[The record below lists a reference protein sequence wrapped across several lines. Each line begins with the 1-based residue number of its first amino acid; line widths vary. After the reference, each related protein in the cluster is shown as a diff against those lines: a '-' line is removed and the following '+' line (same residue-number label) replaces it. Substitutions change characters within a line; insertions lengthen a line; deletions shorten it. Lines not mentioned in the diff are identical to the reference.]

1 MRMLTKPAAL
11 AALLAASG
19 LIYGQTIYTPNSSL
33 GDQNIT
39 LKYWGS
45 GTVAES
51 DQLAYDGT
59 SSIRVSSRNFFQG
72 GIIIFGEPIDLS
84 GPASSRD
91 NMFHLTIQSPENGT
105 TFSPRSGDGGSSGP
119 GGGTGFAAGEGP
131 GSAGRARAIDFE
143 DVTLRK
149 VRIVITTTDNM
160 KSEVYIDL
168 TSAIPNTRGWKQV
181 GIPLV
186 SIPGFEKTNKI
197 IKSLAFS
204 GDTFGT
210 FYIGEIKIVNDT
222 TPLYVEPNYHEL
234 NLAIGDEITLAAF
247 GSGGSS
253 MLRYTWDFDDSDG
266 VDVDAEGMVIKR
278 KFRRDGYYT
287 ITLTVHDAFGL
298 KKPYSTTIK
307 VVVNP

>member
-1 MRMLTKPAAL
+1 MRMLTKPAAT
-11 AALLAASG
+11 AALLAVCG
-19 LIYGQTIYTPNSSL
+19 LTFGQTIYTPNSSL
-33 GDQNIT
+33 EDQKIT

-59 SSIRVSSRNFFQG
+59 TSIRVSSRNFFQG
-72 GIIIFGEPIDLS
+72 GIIIFDEPRDLS
-84 GPASSRD
+84 IPASNRD
-91 NMFHLTIQSPENGT
+91 NMFHITIQSPDSGT
-105 TFSPRSGDGGSSGP
+105 TFTPARDSGATASGSTSGLQV
-119 GGGTGFAAGEGP
+119 GEGP
-131 GSAGRARAIDFE
+131 GTRSRGSAINYE
-143 DVTLRK
+143 DLTLRT
-149 VRIVITTTDNM
+149 VRCVITTTDNM

-186 SIPGFEKTNKI
+186 SIPGFDKTNKI

-234 NLAIGDEITLAAF
+234 NLALGDEITLAAF
-247 GSGGSS
+247 GSGGST
-253 MLRYTWDFDDSDG
+253 MLRYTWDFDDADG

-278 KFRRDGYYT
+278 KFRKDGYFT
-287 ITLTVHDAFGL
+287 ITLTVHDAYGL

>member
-1 MRMLTKPAAL
+1 MLTKPAIL

-19 LIYGQTIYTPNSSL
+19 LTLGQNIYTPNSSL
-33 GDQNIT
+33 EDQHIT

-59 SSIRVSSRNFFQG
+59 TSIRISSRNFFQG
-72 GIIIFGEPIDLS
+72 GIIIFEKPIDLS
-84 GPASSRD
+84 LATKDRA
-91 NMFHLTIQSPENGT
+91 NMFLLTVQSPGSGT
-105 TFSPRSGDGGSSGP
+105 TFSPRSEGPSLLGSGGA
-119 GGGTGFAAGEGP
+119 TGAVAGEGQ
-131 GSAGRARAIDFE
+131 GASSRGYE

-149 VRIVITTTDNM
+149 VRCVITTTDNM

-168 TSAIPNTRGWKQV
+168 TSALPNTRGWKQV

-186 SIPGFEKTNKI
+186 SIPGFDRTNKT

-222 TPLYVEPNYHEL
+222 TPLYVEPNVREL
-234 NLAIGDEITLAAF
+234 NLALGDEYILVAY
-247 GSGGSS
+247 GSGGST
-253 MLRYTWDFDDSDG
+253 MLRYTWDFNDADNDADG
-266 VDVDAEGMVIKR
+266 VQVDAEGMVVKR
-278 KFRRDGYYT
+278 KFRKDGYYT
-287 ITLTVHDAFGL
+287 ITLTVHDVFGL
-298 KKPYSTTIK
+298 KKSYSTTIK